1 MGKRVLVLQQRGSQ
15 PQGNSQ
21 GGAQV
26 LAVFLRLD
34 ALPALFFVLLIV
46 LHHRSSIHNAP
57 QAKAQESSSPRV
69 NLRRSCRHRRSV
81 CC

>member
-15 PQGNSQ
+15 PQDHSQ

-26 LAVFLRLD
+26 LAVF
-34 ALPALFFVLLIV
+34 PALFFVLLIV
-46 LHHRSSIHNAP
+46 LNHRSSIHNAP

>member
-1 MGKRVLVLQQRGSQ
+1 MGKRGLVLQQRGSQ
-15 PQGNSQ
+15 PQDHSQ

-26 LAVFLRLD
+26 LAVFLRQD
-34 ALPALFFVLLIV
+34 ALPALFFVLLLI